1 MTDAPA
7 PTPATTPAPLLDAP
21 WAGPYGLPPFDQA
34 TPEAIRAAF
43 DRALAANLAEIA
55 AIRDAEAAPDFANT
69 AEALEGAGR
78 ALGRVAT
85 VFYTLA
91 STHSDDAIREIERE
105 MAPRLARHSAAVWMD
120 PALAARVDAV
130 PDAGLDPEQA
140 RVLELLRR
148 AFERSGARLA
158 PEGRA
163 RMAEIM
169 EELSNLSTRFSQNVL
184 ADESGWTLPL
194 DAEDV
199 ADLPESL
206 VAAAARAAADRG
218 AEGHMVTL
226 ARSSVEPFL
235 RLCPRRD
242 LREKAWRAWTAR
254 GANGGETD
262 NREIIARI
270 VALRIERANL
280 LGYPTFADFKLAP
293 EMAKTP
299 DAVRDLLMRVWT
311 PAKAR
316 AEAEAARLLAEAV
329 ASGEAGANDVLEP
342 WDWRYWAEKVRARD
356 HAISDAELKPY
367 FSLENMIEAA
377 FDCASR
383 LFGLAFREVDGLVL
397 HHPDARAW
405 EVTRDGAPVA
415 LFVGDYFARP
425 SKRSGA
431 WMSQM
436 ISQENFDP
444 AVGRVRPV
452 ILNVMN
458 FARGEGDTLLS
469 FDDAR
474 TLFHEFGHALHGMLS
489 DVRYPSV
496 SGTSVARDFV
506 ELPSQLYEHW
516 LETEEVLAR
525 HARHHRTG
533 APIPAELMERMLAA
547 RNFGQGFATAEY
559 LGSALTD
566 HEMHRL
572 TGAEGFGAEGFDAV
586 AFEADL
592 LARIGMP
599 HAIRARHSAP
609 HFLHVF
615 SGDGYSAGYY
625 SYMWSEVMDADA
637 FAAFEEAGD
646 VFDAGVA
653 ARLATHILS
662 AGGREDAME
671 AWLRFRGRAPDPQAL
686 LRGRGLDAA
695 A

>member
-1 MTDAPA
+1 MTLTA
-7 PTPATTPAPLLDAP
+7 ATETALDAP
-21 WAGPYGLPPFDQA
+21 WTGAWGLPPFAAA
-34 TPEAIRAAF
+34 TPEAIRAGF

-55 AIRDAEAAPDFANT
+55 AIRDADAAPTFANT
-69 AEALEGAGR
+69 VEALEAAGR
-78 ALGRVAT
+78 AIGRVAT

-91 STHSDDAIREIERE
+91 STNSDDAIRGIERE

-130 PDAGLDPEQA
+130 PTEGLNPEEA
-140 RVLELLRR
+140 RLLEQLLR

-194 DAEDV
+194 DEGDL

-206 VAAAARAAADRG
+206 VASAARAAADRG
-218 AEGHMVTL
+218 VEGHLVTL

-254 GANGGETD
+254 GANGGDTD
-262 NREIIARI
+262 NRALIARI

-280 LGYPTFADFKLAP
+280 LGYATFADFKLAP

-311 PAKAR
+311 PARAK
-316 AEAEAARLLAEAV
+316 AEAEAARLLAEAT
-329 ASGEAGANDVLEP
+329 AAGEAGANDVLEP

-356 HAISDAELKPY
+356 HAVSDAELKPY
-367 FSLENMIEAA
+367 FPLENMIEAA
-377 FDCASR
+377 FDCAHR
-383 LFGLAFREVDGLVL
+383 LFGLEFREVEGLDL

-405 EVTRDGAPVA
+405 EVTRGGTPVA
-415 LFVGDYFARP
+415 LFIGDYFARA

-436 ISQENFDP
+436 ISQEDFDP
-444 AVGRVRPV
+444 AVGAVRPV

-458 FARGEGDTLLS
+458 FAQGSGRGDTLLS
-469 FDDAR
+469 FDDAA

-489 DVRYPSV
+489 KVRYPSLA
-496 SGTSVARDFV
+496 GTSVARDFV

-516 LETEEVLAR
+516 LEAPEVLGK
-525 HARHHRTG
+525 HARHYQTG
-533 APIPAELMERMLAA
+533 APIPAALMEKLLAA
-547 RNFGQGFATAEY
+547 RNFGQGFSTAEY
-559 LGSALTD
+559 IGSALTD
-566 HEMHRL
+566 HELHRL
-572 TGAEGFGAEGFDAV
+572 TETAEDFDAV
-586 AFEADL
+586 AFEAAL

-637 FAAFEEAGD
+637 FAAFEETGD
-646 VFDAGVA
+646 VFDQGVA
-653 ARLATHILS
+653 ARLEANILS

-671 AWLRFRGRAPDPQAL
+671 AWLGFRGRAPDPQAL
-686 LRGRGLDAA
+686 LKGRGLDAA
-695 A
+695 V